1 MSNVIVFRSK
11 LHSQQIADSLI
22 SKESELAVARIKA
35 GWDFKEGETNNP
47 YLKNSLVWQ
56 AYEEEFFNIYMTS
69 FYAEQGN

>member
-35 GWDFKEGETNNP
+35 AWDFKEGDPDNI
-47 YLKNSLVWQ
+47 YHKNSPAWH
-56 AYEEEFFNIYMTS
+56 AYQEEFFNIYMTG
-69 FYAEQGN
+69 FDAEQGK

>member
-35 GWDFKEGETNNP
+35 AWDFKDGDPDNN
-47 YLKNSLVWQ
+47 YLKNSPAWN
-56 AYEEEFFNIYMTS
+56 AYQEEFFKIYMDG
-69 FYAEQGN
+69 FYAEQGK